1 MSVAWLLVYPD
12 TYEVGLPNQG
22 LQILYEILNERHDAV
37 AERSYAPWV
46 DMEAAMRAAG
56 MPLFSLENH
65 LPARDFDVL
74 AFNLSAELV
83 YTNVLNLI
91 DLAGVP
97 VRAADRTGEDPLV
110 MAGGHCAFNPEPL
123 ADFVDCFVLGDGEE
137 VVGEINEVLAAWMR
151 PTARRPA
158 TDRAAPDRLTSC
170 GPWPRW
176 PGSTSRPATRP
187 ATGRGRAGAHADLP
201 RLAGTRPGSPR
212 PRSGWRSGPS
222 PTWGSGPTPKQQLVP
237 LIEVVHDRLNVELFR
252 GCTRGCRFCQAGM
265 ITRPVRERP
274 ADQVRTMVMDGLA
287 RTGYDEV
294 ALTSLSSADYSG
306 IEDTVTSIIDDPSC
320 SGQVSVSLPSLRVDA
335 FTVGTAAQIQ
345 RVRRTGLTFAPE
357 GGTWRMRQV
366 INKLIR
372 EEDLYAAVD
381 AAFSQGWKRV
391 KLYFLIGLPTETDE
405 DTLGIVALA
414 KQCVAIGKRYHK
426 GVTVTASVGGFV
438 PKVQTPF
445 QWFGQNT
452 IEELTRKVHLLRD
465 AARPVRGLTIRWHDP
480 KATAAEGIV
489 SRGDRRMGAV
499 IEQVWR
505 RGGTF
510 QEWTEYFDLAL
521 WTDAL
526 ADHGMSL
533 EDTVYRHRT
542 EDEVLPWDHLSAG
555 LHRDFLWQDW
565 MDALAEHGLPGL
577 PVDPLLRLRGLHR
590 VRHRARGG
598 LGGAP
603 GRRQP
608 GNGAGSLNR
617 GPGAGT
623 IPVHGAIR
631 RRSGPRAGWEPRP
644 CRGAGGR
651 GEQLTCA
658 SASASPS
665 SARSASPA
673 SATWPGCGSGPC
685 DGPSCPWPTPRGSPP
700 GPSSASGWPC
710 PPGASR
716 WPSTWTWSSTTPGPE
731 TAGVDLADLPARLS
745 GLLPEGIEVEE
756 AALVERRDGSLQ
768 QQVTSC
774 SWTMWFTG
782 LSRDGAGRPG
792 GVPAGRRLRHHHPGA
807 QGPRGAGRPPPLGA
821 VPGRGP
827 GTVRERPRPSGG
839 SPVAW
844 WPSWPPSPAA
854 SGPSSWCGD

>member
-1 MSVAWLLVYPD
+1 MQSLWPRVEPLLSQVTKPARYIGGELGAQTPVHGPGSVAWLLIYPD

-22 LQILYEILNERHDAV
+22 LQILYEILNERPDAV
-37 AERSYAPWV
+37 AERTYAPWV
-46 DMEAAMRAAG
+46 DMEAAMRSAAV
-56 MPLFSLENH
+56 PLFSLESH
-65 LPARDFDVL
+65 RAAHSFDVL

-97 VRAADRTGEDPLV
+97 LHGEHRTSADPLV
-110 MAGGHCAFNPEPL
+110 VAGGHCAFNPEPL

-137 VVGEINEVLAAWMR
+137 AVGEINEMVAAHRADGAPATGDRFGDRQQLLRSLAGLDGVYVPSCYEATYRTGPAPGDGPGAAHSDRATGR
-151 PTARRPA
+151 PTAR
-158 TDRAAPDRLTSC
+158 
-170 GPWPRW
+170 
-176 PGSTSRPATRP
+176 
-187 ATGRGRAGAHADLP
+187 P
-201 RLAGTRPGSPR
+201 RLAGISPR
-212 PRSGWRSGPS
+212 FPE
-222 PTWGSGPTPKQQLVP
+222 TPARVEKRTIADLGQWP
-237 LIEVVHDRLNVELFR
+237 VHDRLNVELFR

-274 ADQVRTMVMDGLA
+274 AEQVRTMVMDGLA

-405 DTLGIVALA
+405 DTLGIVTLA

-452 IEELTRKVHLLRD
+452 IEELTRKIHLLRD

-510 QEWTEYFDLAL
+510 QEWSEHFDLTL
-521 WTDAL
+521 WNQAL

-565 MDALAEHGLPGL
+565 IDALANHGLEDCRWTPCYDCGACTGFGIEHVVASAVPPAGGSQGTGQDLSTGGQVPVRFLTTVPSGAVRPPGS
-577 PVDPLLRLRGLHR
+577 VGESA
-590 VRHRARGG
+590 V
-598 LGGAP
+598 
-603 GRRQP
+603 
-608 GNGAGSLNR
+608 
-617 GPGAGT
+617 
-623 IPVHGAIR
+623 
-631 RRSGPRAGWEPRP
+631 RAG
-644 CRGAGGR
+644 GGK
-651 GEQLTCA
+651 G
-658 SASASPS
+658 
-665 SARSASPA
+665 
-673 SATWPGCGSGPC
+673 
-685 DGPSCPWPTPRGSPP
+685 
-700 GPSSASGWPC
+700 
-710 PPGASR
+710 
-716 WPSTWTWSSTTPGPE
+716 
-731 TAGVDLADLPARLS
+731 
-745 GLLPEGIEVEE
+745 
-756 AALVERRDGSLQ
+756 
-768 QQVTSC
+768 
-774 SWTMWFTG
+774 
-782 LSRDGAGRPG
+782 
-792 GVPAGRRLRHHHPGA
+792 
-807 QGPRGAGRPPPLGA
+807 
-821 VPGRGP
+821 
-827 GTVRERPRPSGG
+827 
-839 SPVAW
+839 
-844 WPSWPPSPAA
+844 
-854 SGPSSWCGD
+854 